1 MMSQIKNWAA
11 LDVVK
16 FISVLAMILI
26 HSHFVLTTHYYR
38 ITDISGFFY
47 RITEKFMFLGLFVM
61 ILPMLAGVVLK
72 TYDYFDIKKIIK
84 LAIFISVL
92 GFLMNALTW
101 GPSYVFS
108 WNVLQFLG
116 LSFILISFLMNYFS
130 VREVFLL
137 SLLVLISAGPLRN
150 LLAEF
155 SDIYLVSIF
164 TGADNQYIFWP
175 FFPWFSLVGFGFV
188 FAHIYEKYSN
198 AIRFNISALFMGI
211 FLVLTAVLRNEASP
225 FLDPKYVWGP
235 SLFQPKFGFVLAAI
249 GLFCI
254 LISTANILFN
264 NIKLNKYGIINS
276 YSKGIL
282 WIYLFQT
289 FFSLYLSVIIK
300 VYFPM
305 NGPRLA
311 YFILPIV
318 MIFLSWYVG
327 AMSIKL
333 LQEKKLIITLKKLR

>member
-1 MMSQIKNWAA
+1 MNQIKNWVA

-26 HSHFVLTTHYYR
+26 HSHFVLIADNYR
-38 ITDISGFFY
+38 ITDTSGFFY
-47 RITEKFMFLGLFVM
+47 RISEKFMFLGLFIM

-72 TYDYFDIKKIIK
+72 TYNNLDIKKIIK
-84 LAIFISVL
+84 LAFFISFL
-92 GFLMNALTW
+92 GFFMNALIW
-101 GPSYVFS
+101 GTGYLFS

-116 LSFILISFLMNYFS
+116 LSFIVISFLMNYFS

-137 SLLVLISAGPLRN
+137 SLLVLISTGPLRN
-150 LLAEF
+150 FLAEF
-155 SDIYLVSIF
+155 SNIYLVSIF
-164 TGADNQYIFWP
+164 VGADNQYIFWP

-188 FAHIYEKYSN
+188 FTHIYEKYSN
-198 AIRFNISALFMGI
+198 AMRFNISTFFVGS
-211 FLVLTAVLRNEASP
+211 FLILIAVLRNEASP
-225 FLDPKYVWGP
+225 FLDPKYIWGP
-235 SLFQPKFGFVLAAI
+235 SIFQPKFGFVLAAI

-282 WIYLFQT
+282 WVYLFQM
-289 FFSLYLSVIIK
+289 FFSFYLSVIIK
-300 VYFPM
+300 VFFPM
-305 NGPRLA
+305 NEPRLA
-311 YFILPIV
+311 YFILPIL
-318 MIFLSWYVG
+318 MIFLSWRVG